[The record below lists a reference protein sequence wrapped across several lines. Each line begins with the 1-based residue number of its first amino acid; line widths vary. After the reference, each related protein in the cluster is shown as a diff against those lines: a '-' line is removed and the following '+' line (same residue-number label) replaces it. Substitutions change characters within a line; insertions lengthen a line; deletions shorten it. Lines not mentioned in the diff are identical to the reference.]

1 MKTNKSIVQAALNS
15 NVSRGNV
22 LLNLQLS
29 TQLNKPLFYISI
41 LIYIKTII
49 ENKYNSNF
57 PEMSTY
63 QMGNSS
69 QSRLTRTIPDFL
81 APVVQTLDSAIHRI
95 NHYPED
101 KYYGNKLRCPLD
113 SDLSSG

>member
-29 TQLNKPLFYISI
+29 TRLNKTLFYISI

-63 QMGNSS
+63 QMVNSS
-69 QSRLTRTIPDFL
+69 QSPLTRTIPDFL
-81 APVVQTLDSAIHRI
+81 GFILQKSA
-95 NHYPED
+95 
-101 KYYGNKLRCPLD
+101 
-113 SDLSSG
+113 LSIKISE

>member
-15 NVSRGNV
+15 NVLSRGNV

-49 ENKYNSNF
+49 ENKYNFNF

-63 QMGNSS
+63 QMVNSS
-69 QSRLTRTIPDFL
+69 QSPLARTIPDFL
-81 APVVQTLDSAIHRI
+81 GFILQKSA
-95 NHYPED
+95 
-101 KYYGNKLRCPLD
+101 
-113 SDLSSG
+113 LSIKISE